1 MNTATVRYL
10 KACHQLDLAREEGA
24 NEQRLERLQAWV
36 VKLREEAEDAM
47 QTPFTIGSLFA
58 DLNTRLS

>member
-1 MNTATVRYL
+1 MTPTKRYL
-10 KACHQLDLAREEGA
+10 RACRQLDLAREDGA
-24 NEQRLERLQAWV
+24 SSERLERLQAWV

-47 QTPFTIGSLFA
+47 QTPFTIGSILA